1 MKESLLRKLTIKVAV
16 SLFNSV
22 LTLQMTSRAP
32 KAASKPHREPAPL
45 LKAEDRKPSLK
56 EMPSYLKEVS
66 VALTRREELLKLRER
81 MSSAKLILEKD
92 PTAKPWLLS
101 RSISNSSI
109 KEGEGRLSR
118 KISRESRSS
127 AGSSSDHSED

>member
-1 MKESLLRKLTIKVAV
+1 MFQMSVSAV
-16 SLFNSV
+16 S
-22 LTLQMTSRAP
+22 RRE
-32 KAASKPHREPAPL
+32 KAGVMKPAPSPVNT
-45 LKAEDRKPSLK
+45 KERKTSLK

-101 RSISNSSI
+101 RSISNSSLKDE
-109 KEGEGRLSR
+109 KESRLR
-118 KISRESRSS
+118 KMSRESRSS
-127 AGSSSDHSED
+127 HDTSSDHSED

>member
-1 MKESLLRKLTIKVAV
+1 MSKVSARSKQSLVKQA
-16 SLFNSV
+16 
-22 LTLQMTSRAP
+22 
-32 KAASKPHREPAPL
+32 PAPAPVDT
-45 LKAEDRKPSLK
+45 KERKPSLK

-66 VALTRREELLKLRER
+66 VALNRREELLKLRER

-109 KEGEGRLSR
+109 KDEKEMRLR
-118 KISRESRSS
+118 KMSRESRSS
-127 AGSSSDHSED
+127 NETHSDHSED

>member
-1 MKESLLRKLTIKVAV
+1 MSARG
-16 SLFNSV
+16 
-22 LTLQMTSRAP
+22 P
-32 KAASKPHREPAPL
+32 KPVVKPHHHQPTPVSTKE
-45 LKAEDRKPSLK
+45 RKPSLK

-66 VALTRREELLKLRER
+66 VALNRREELLKLRER

-101 RSISNSSI
+101 RSISNSSM
-109 KEGEGRLSR
+109 KEDGGRSR

-127 AGSSSDHSED
+127 NEPGSSSDHSED

>member
-1 MKESLLRKLTIKVAV
+1 LSRETGISTCLLKMSARG
-16 SLFNSV
+16 
-22 LTLQMTSRAP
+22 P
-32 KAASKPHREPAPL
+32 KPVVKPHHQPTPVSTKQE
-45 LKAEDRKPSLK
+45 RKPSLK

-66 VALTRREELLKLRER
+66 VALNRREELLKLRER

-101 RSISNSSI
+101 RSISNSSM
-109 KEGEGRLSR
+109 KEDGGRSR

-127 AGSSSDHSED
+127 NEPGSSSDHSED

>member
-1 MKESLLRKLTIKVAV
+1 MGTGISTCLLKMSARG
-16 SLFNSV
+16 
-22 LTLQMTSRAP
+22 P
-32 KAASKPHREPAPL
+32 KPVVKPHHQPTPVSNKE
-45 LKAEDRKPSLK
+45 RKPSLK

-66 VALTRREELLKLRER
+66 VALNRREELLKLRER

>member
-1 MKESLLRKLTIKVAV
+1 MATRV
-16 SLFNSV
+16 
-22 LTLQMTSRAP
+22 
-32 KAASKPHREPAPL
+32 SKPLSKHQQAPAPADT
-45 LKAEDRKPSLK
+45 KDRKPSLK

-66 VALTRREELLKLRER
+66 VALSRREELLKLRER

-109 KEGEGRLSR
+109 KDEARSDRLR

-127 AGSSSDHSED
+127 SDHSDD

>member
-1 MKESLLRKLTIKVAV
+1 MP
-16 SLFNSV
+16 
-22 LTLQMTSRAP
+22 SRAP

-109 KEGEGRLSR
+109 
-118 KISRESRSS
+118 ISS
-127 AGSSSDHSED
+127 

>member
-1 MKESLLRKLTIKVAV
+1 
-16 SLFNSV
+16 
-22 LTLQMTSRAP
+22 MTSRVP
-32 KAASKPHREPAPL
+32 KPVSTQHQSQTLP
-45 LKAEDRKPSLK
+45 RKSSLK

-109 KEGEGRLSR
+109 KEGEGRSR

-127 AGSSSDHSED
+127 NEPGS

>member
-1 MKESLLRKLTIKVAV
+1 M
-16 SLFNSV
+16 
-22 LTLQMTSRAP
+22 
-32 KAASKPHREPAPL
+32 
-45 LKAEDRKPSLK
+45 K

-66 VALTRREELLKLRER
+66 VALSRREELLKLRER

-109 KEGEGRLSR
+109 KDEAKSDRLR

-127 AGSSSDHSED
+127 SDQSDD